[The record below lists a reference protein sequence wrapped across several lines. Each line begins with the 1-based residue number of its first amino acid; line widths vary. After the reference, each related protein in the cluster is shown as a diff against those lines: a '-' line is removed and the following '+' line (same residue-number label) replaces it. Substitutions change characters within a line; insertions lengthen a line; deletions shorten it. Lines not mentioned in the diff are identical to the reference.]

1 MNQNNLNKWSQ
12 KIFGVDYDRLDR
24 FGKWNIREKVKME
37 RNKKYER
44 DAKLAFA
51 SMVGIGVLILIAI
64 LVEII
69 TK

>member
-1 MNQNNLNKWSQ
+1 MIGQ
-12 KIFGVDYDRLDR
+12 IG

-51 SMVGIGVLILIAI
+51 SIVGIGVSILIAV